1 MEVPVDGMTTR
12 HSASANRA
20 QASPNRIPRFF
31 YWGILFLLTG
41 GVAYFVALP
50 IAMLHILLPALAWL
64 VPIFEFSLWCSG
76 FSSMLGVILVAAD
89 LVILLP
95 AKRRIER
102 RPEGGPVPFT
112 GFTVGLTAC
121 NDEDSIA
128 LAVPDFASHPLVRRV
143 VVVSN
148 NSRDRTL
155 ERARDAGAIVFNEEK
170 PGYGQ
175 CVRRCLSECL
185 KFEDTNYIVLCEG
198 DRTFRA
204 FDLGKFY
211 AYLAHA
217 DIVNGTRIVEQ
228 LRAYSTQ
235 LSIFMFY
242 GNFFVGKL
250 LEAKH
255 LGKGTFT
262 DVGTTYKVIERAALA
277 RLLPLLG
284 PRVNLAFNAHFMDTA
299 LDSNF
304 AMLECPISFHPRV
317 GVSKGGNADNLRALR
332 VGFGMIVGL
341 TFGWR
346 WLRGGSRS

>member
-1 MEVPVDGMTTR
+1 MDAHAQR
-12 HSASANRA
+12 
-20 QASPNRIPRFF
+20 QASTSWIPRFF
-31 YWGILFLLTG
+31 YWGILFLLSG
-41 GVAYFVALP
+41 GAAYFIALP
-50 IAMLHILLPALAWL
+50 FAMLHLVLPALPWVA
-64 VPIFEFSLWCSG
+64 PIVKLLLWCSG
-76 FSSMLGVILVAAD
+76 LSSMLGAILLAAD
-89 LVILLP
+89 VLMLLP
-95 AKRRIER
+95 AKRRTER

-112 GFTVGLTAC
+112 GFTVGLTAY
-121 NDEDSIA
+121 NDEDSISA
-128 LAVPDFASHPLVRRV
+128 ADGDFASHPMVRRV

-175 CVRRCLSECL
+175 CVWRCLSECL

-204 FDLGKFY
+204 FDLGKFH

-235 LSIFMFY
+235 LSTFMFY

-277 RLLPLLG
+277 RLLPLLD
-284 PRVNLAFNAHFMDTA
+284 PRVNHAFNAHFMDTA
-299 LDSNF
+299 LDSSF
-304 AMLECPISFHPRV
+304 AMVECPITFHPRV
-317 GVSKGGNADNLRALR
+317 GVSKGGNVNNLRALK

-341 TFGWR
+341 TIGWR
-346 WLRGGSRS
+346 WLRGGAKS

>member
-1 MEVPVDGMTTR
+1 MNARGEP
-12 HSASANRA
+12 
-20 QASPNRIPRFF
+20 QASRHWIPRFF
-31 YWGILFLLTG
+31 YWGILFLLSG
-41 GVAYFVALP
+41 GMAYFVALP
-50 IAMLHILLPALAWL
+50 IAMLHLVLPALPWV
-64 VPIFEFSLWCSG
+64 VPIVKLLLWCSG
-76 FSSMLGVILVAAD
+76 FSSMLGAILVAAD
-89 LVILLP
+89 LLMLLP
-95 AKRRIER
+95 AKRKTER
-102 RPEGGPVPFT
+102 RPEGGPFPFT
-112 GFTVGLTAC
+112 GFTVGLTAY

-128 LAVPDFASHPLVRRV
+128 AAVGDFASHPLVRRV

-155 ERARDAGAIVFNEEK
+155 ERARDAGAIVFDEER

-175 CVRRCLSECL
+175 CVWRCLGECL

-204 FDLGKFY
+204 FDLGKFH

-235 LSIFMFY
+235 LSTFMFY

-277 RLLPLLG
+277 RLLPLLD
-284 PRVNLAFNAHFMDTA
+284 PRVNQAFNAHFMDTA
-299 LDSNF
+299 LDSNY
-304 AMLECPISFHPRV
+304 AMVECPITFHPRV
-317 GVSKGGNADNLRALR
+317 GVSKGGNVNNLRALK
-332 VGFGMIVGL
+332 VGFGMIFGL

-346 WLRGGSRS
+346 WLRGCSKS